1 MNCFPGR
8 LEFKKNVQAVTRSLE
23 PRNYAGFRFR
33 WYPQLITYLPLAYTS
48 RYKPWE
54 SLWSSSATTPLVDFH
69 HRLTACPSYLET
81 CAARRTLYKK
91 SGRQSMNSVGQIFH
105 FNYYSAAASV
115 FSSAVVAAAPTVI
128 VLEVTTGAASSF
140 AAVSVD
146 ASSV

>member
-1 MNCFPGR
+1 MTQIKAFWMNCFPGR

-105 FNYYSAAASV
+105 FQLFFLITTQLLPLYSPLLLSQLH
-115 FSSAVVAAAPTVI
+115 PR
-128 VLEVTTGAASSF
+128 
-140 AAVSVD
+140 
-146 ASSV
+146 